1 MRKLPLRFMV
11 GEYYPCQDR
20 QDTSGG
26 LCEIM
31 VGWRLL
37 MLIRTTMYFMVRFSP
52 LILDMC
58 DSSAILLHDQWLRSF
73 IFNFSMSFGR

>member
-1 MRKLPLRFMV
+1 
-11 GEYYPCQDR
+11 
-20 QDTSGG
+20 
-26 LCEIM
+26 
-31 VGWRLL
+31 
-37 MLIRTTMYFMVRFSP
+37 MYFMVRFSP